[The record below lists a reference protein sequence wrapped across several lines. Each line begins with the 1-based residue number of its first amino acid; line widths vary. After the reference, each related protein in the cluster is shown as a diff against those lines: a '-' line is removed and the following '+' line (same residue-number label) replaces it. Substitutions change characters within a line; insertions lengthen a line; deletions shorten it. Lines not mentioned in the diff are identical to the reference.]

1 MCKFKD
7 CKLKTFMRNSFI
19 FFAFLMGNF
28 LHSYQCRI
36 VETAGFFPIVRA
48 KFTFPNLIFCA
59 WLIFLLWV
67 KNYPEWGVFPEI
79 ASVHSRLKLFHL
91 EDILF

>member
-7 CKLKTFMRNSFI
+7 CKLKTLMRNSFI
-19 FFAFLMGNF
+19 LFAFFDGEFSSF
-28 LHSYQCRI
+28 LC
-36 VETAGFFPIVRA
+36 GFFPIVRA